1 MEARYRIV
9 FTGELAPGKKVQ
21 TVVPE
26 LAAKF
31 RMRKEQAREIL
42 LGGAEQTLKHDLP
55 EHKAERYREAL
66 EAIGLMVRIERQ
78 DAPQETPAAA
88 APARDERPPMSGATR
103 CPKCGALEVSP
114 VTGVCQACGVV
125 AERYQANQT
134 RPEAADPYAP
144 PQADLT
150 PPPRAEAGDDRLQ
163 DPVAVGAGR
172 GWGWVADGWSLF
184 RAQPLPWIG
193 ALVLF
198 YLILIVANLVPVVG
212 SLASTVLGPMFTGG
226 LMLGAH
232 AQYRGERFSVAHLFA
247 GFSTRPGPLA
257 LIGVLYLVLTIAIV
271 AVIMLLMVGLGLGA
285 AAFTPMTGAPFDP
298 AAVDPMATMAPGV
311 VLGMVAVVALLIIP
325 LVMATLFAPALVA
338 IEGVAVLRAF
348 KLSFTGCLRNLL
360 PFLVYGLVA
369 FGLLILGSIPLM
381 LGLLVVIPLLVIAIY
396 QAYRDIYYG

>member
-1 MEARYRIV
+1 MESRYRIV

-31 RMRKEQAREIL
+31 RMRKEQAREL
-42 LGGAEQTLKHDLP
+42 LINGTEQTIKQDLP

-66 EAIGLMVRIERQ
+66 EALGLVVRLERQ
-78 DAPQETPAAA
+78 DTSTAGQERSAPAAEQH
-88 APARDERPPMSGATR
+88 PSMSGATR

-125 AERYQANQT
+125 AERYQPKPT
-134 RPEAADPYAP
+134 RTETADPYAP

-150 PPPRAEAGDDRLQ
+150 PPPRADAGDDRLH
-163 DPVAVGAGR
+163 DPIAVGAGR

-198 YLILIVANLVPVVG
+198 YLILIVSNLVPVVG
-212 SLASTVLGPMFTGG
+212 GIASTVLGPLFTGG

-232 AQYRGERFSVAHLFA
+232 AQYRGGRFGVAHLFA

-257 LIGVLYLVLTIAIV
+257 LIGVLYLALTIAIV
-271 AVIMLLMVGLGLGA
+271 AVIMLLMLGLGLGA
-285 AAFTPMTGAPFDP
+285 ATLAPMTGAPLDP
-298 AAVDPMATMAPGV
+298 MTVDPMTTMNPGV
-311 VLGMVAVVALLIIP
+311 VLGMVAVVALLVIP

-338 IEGVAVLRAF
+338 LDGVGVMRAF
-348 KLSFTGCLRNLL
+348 RLSFVGCLRNLL

-369 FGLLILGSIPLM
+369 FGLLILATLPLL
-381 LGLLVVIPLLVIAIY
+381 LGLLVVVPLLVIALY